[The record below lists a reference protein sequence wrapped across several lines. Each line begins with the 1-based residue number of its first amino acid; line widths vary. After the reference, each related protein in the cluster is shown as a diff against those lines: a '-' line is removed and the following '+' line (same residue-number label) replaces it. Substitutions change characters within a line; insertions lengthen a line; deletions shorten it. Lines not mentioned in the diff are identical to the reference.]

1 MKQKIIETCMSDF
14 PNDGLC
20 PATELTL
27 SPEIESLMAV
37 HLLYWKTEKQMEIIN
52 IDPPL
57 TKNERHLIVRLEHP
71 SRMGSLAKDMLVL
84 PSTLTAVADS
94 LEAEG
99 LLVRHADPSDRR
111 ASLLS
116 LTPKGVE
123 IRLMLI
129 EKAATFFADVTGL
142 SPKEIEEF
150 ALLSRKIKAR
160 ILQDGVPED
169 FTS

>member
-1 MKQKIIETCMSDF
+1 MSDF

-27 SPEIESLMAV
+27 SPEIDSLMTV

-71 SRMGSLAKDMLVL
+71 SRMGSLAQDMLIL
-84 PSTLTAVADS
+84 PSTLTTVADS
-94 LEAEG
+94 LEAGG
-99 LLVRHADPSDRR
+99 LLIRQADPSDRR

-116 LTPKGVE
+116 LTPKGTE

-142 SPKEIEEF
+142 SPTEIREF

-160 ILQDGVPED
+160 ILQDGVPEE

>member
-1 MKQKIIETCMSDF
+1 MSDF

-99 LLVRHADPSDRR
+99 LLVRHADPTDRR

-116 LTPKGVE
+116 LTPKGIE

-129 EKAATFFADVTGL
+129 AKAATFFAEVTGL
-142 SPKEIEEF
+142 SPREIEEF

-160 ILQDGVPED
+160 ILQDAVPEE

>member
-1 MKQKIIETCMSDF
+1 MSDF

-116 LTPKGVE
+116 LTPKGIE

-129 EKAATFFADVTGL
+129 AKAATFFAEVTGL
-142 SPKEIEEF
+142 SPREIEEF

-160 ILQDGVPED
+160 ILQDAVPEE